1 MYIVPR
7 VGIFNSS
14 GDRHGQAN
22 RVLVGVCMLDVSAG
36 VYHGILSLTRV
47 GVLCIR
53 GWSVMIAPDSV
64 LVRLIDYR
72 IIIVS
77 ECE

>member
-22 RVLVGVCMLDVSAG
+22 RVLVGVCMLDVSAISWNTIIDAC
-36 VYHGILSLTRV
+36 VP
-47 GVLCIR
+47 CIR
-53 GWSVMIAPDSV
+53 SWSVMIAPDSV